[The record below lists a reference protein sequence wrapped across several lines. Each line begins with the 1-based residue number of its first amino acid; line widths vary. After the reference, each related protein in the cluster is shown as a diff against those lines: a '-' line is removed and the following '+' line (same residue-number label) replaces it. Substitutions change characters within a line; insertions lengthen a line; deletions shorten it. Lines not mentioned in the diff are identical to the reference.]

1 MSARNAAERY
11 VSASTRLQQVESGLT
26 SGGGVRLLESAERG
40 ALEPPAFGDVFIT
53 DGDYRIDYKGHET
66 RIYEKDENGAWKQ
79 NTRIWG
85 DPHVDELSTGK
96 GDDWHFGEDST
107 FILPDGTKLSL
118 NTQETKP
125 GNGIYFTVGIDIQS
139 GTTRADAGK
148 SFEDEMR
155 SAGVAEDRVEFDA
168 KYADTKGTSGG
179 VFALVGGQ
187 WAMLDP
193 VGFRGVEPESWKG
206 YRPEIVKSPVVE
218 RVDGGDL
225 RVTFIGHATVL
236 IQIAGLNVLTD
247 PIWAKRAS
255 PLSWAGPPR
264 FAPPGLDLDELP
276 PIDAVVVSHNHYD
289 HLSVSTLRE
298 LTRRGVPLV
307 LAPLGN
313 KELLDRRGIAGARD
327 LDWWETHRIDDGVSI
342 TCVPAQH
349 FSGRGLSDRMATL
362 WGGFVIETPDGVVYY
377 AGDTG
382 VGPHF
387 AQVRERFGPPRLAV
401 LPIGAYRP
409 AWFMQPVHV
418 DPREAAEAH
427 LTLGARTSLAGHY
440 GCFELADEGPTTPVL
455 ELDEACTSLGI
466 PRDEFWTLAI
476 GEARDAP

>member
-1 MSARNAAERY
+1 MARRSSVLSKRPLGVAALLLVVALVGLSLEGCFSAPRYSGPVTDHFAGKRFRN
-11 VSASTRLQQVESGLT
+11 QVPIED
-26 SGGGVRLLESAERG
+26 RG
-40 ALEPPAFGDVFIT
+40 FGDVL
-53 DGDYRIDYKGHET
+53 RW
-66 RIYEKDENGAWKQ
+66 R
-79 NTRIWG
+79 
-85 DPHVDELSTGK
+85 LSRK
-96 GDDWHFGEDST
+96 
-107 FILPDGTKLSL
+107 
-118 NTQETKP
+118 
-125 GNGIYFTVGIDIQS
+125 
-139 GTTRADAGK
+139 
-148 SFEDEMR
+148 
-155 SAGVAEDRVEFDA
+155 AEI
-168 KYADTKGTSGG
+168 
-179 VFALVGGQ
+179 
-187 WAMLDP
+187 
-193 VGFRGVEPESWKG
+193 WKG

-255 PLSWAGPPR
+255 PLSWAGPKR

-427 LTLGARTSLAGHY
+427 LTLGARTSLAVHY